1 MRHMMIFAFGADMT
15 HGALRQCAICAGGYI
30 GGRARTD
37 PKTPSLLP
45 WVASTNRAGCSRESR
60 PSNHT
65 GASSSA
71 ATAATTCPPLPF
83 TVHTATPYRC
93 PAAVGKAGR
102 RPIRGRRFIRL
113 PGIYVLPGMMR
124 IP

>member
-71 ATAATTCPPLPF
+71 ATAATTYPCHPSLDRTALTCP
-83 TVHTATPYRC
+83 R
-93 PAAVGKAGR
+93 PADVPKAEQR
-102 RPIRGRRFIRL
+102 RIRGRRSFRL
-113 PGIYVLPGMMR
+113 PAGFALAGLML
-124 IP
+124 